1 MTQAVPSLPW
11 LVKELRP
18 IPAGGTFF
26 FERRDCQKEDKHNPK
41 SSLASTAHN
50 LYLIWSKIFGEE
62 KWWLRRE
69 RKMWVSLLQAG
80 SVLVCKHSI
89 WWQNTVVTLWC
100 RVKIAGTPLY
110 IEVLRLADSRS
121 LSSMQL
127 SGGRNDDRLLPKTFL
142 CLIFRLPPLSITF
155 KRQRFV
161 LLSRWSV
168 CHSWM
173 IGDSLVND

>member
-26 FERRDCQKEDKHNPK
+26 FEGRDCQKEDKHNPK
-41 SSLASTAHN
+41 PCLASTAHN

-110 IEVLRLADSRS
+110 R
-121 LSSMQL
+121 
-127 SGGRNDDRLLPKTFL
+127 GFTFGR
-142 CLIFRLPPLSITF
+142 LSIPLEHAA
-155 KRQRFV
+155 V
-161 LLSRWSV
+161 RWSKWW
-168 CHSWM
+168 SAPPEN
-173 IGDSLVND
+173 ISLFNIPPPPSVNYV